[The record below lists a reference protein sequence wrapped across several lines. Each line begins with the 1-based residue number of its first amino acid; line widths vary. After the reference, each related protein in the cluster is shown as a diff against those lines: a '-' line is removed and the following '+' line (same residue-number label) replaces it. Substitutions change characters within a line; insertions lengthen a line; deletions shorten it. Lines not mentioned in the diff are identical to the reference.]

1 MHKKV
6 DRDAKRRE
14 EKRREERLSV
24 GEESKFKGKRDPK
37 AGARGTLRSSREQ
50 KRGKEAREIV

>member
-14 EKRREERLSV
+14 GKRREESLSI
-24 GEESKFKGKRDPK
+24 GEESKFKGRRDPK
-37 AGARGTLRSSREQ
+37 AVA
-50 KRGKEAREIV
+50 EAR

>member
-14 EKRREERLSV
+14 EKRQESLSI
-24 GEESKFKGKRDPK
+24 GGESKFKGKRDPK
-37 AGARGTLRSSREQ
+37 A
-50 KRGKEAREIV
+50 EAR

>member
-14 EKRREERLSV
+14 EKRQESLSIGGGIEIQREERP
-24 GEESKFKGKRDPK
+24 ES
-37 AGARGTLRSSREQ
+37 RGTLRSRREQ

>member
-14 EKRREERLSV
+14 EKRREESLNI

-37 AGARGTLRSSREQ
+37 A
-50 KRGKEAREIV
+50 EAR